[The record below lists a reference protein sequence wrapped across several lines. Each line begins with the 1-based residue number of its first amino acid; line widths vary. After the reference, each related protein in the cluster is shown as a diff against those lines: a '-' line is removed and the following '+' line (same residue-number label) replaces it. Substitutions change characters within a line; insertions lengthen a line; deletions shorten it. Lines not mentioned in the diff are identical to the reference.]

1 MVGGG
6 TRHGTG
12 RSPVC
17 IASREPVA
25 YCGLNMVGLKRRNFP
40 MDVINALHSAYLI
53 LYQNSKL
60 FNERIAEIRETVM
73 PCKEIDYLLEFLTNS
88 KRGFIGR

>member
-1 MVGGG
+1 M
-6 TRHGTG
+6 
-12 RSPVC
+12 
-17 IASREPVA
+17 A

-40 MDVINALHSAYLI
+40 MDVINALHAAYLI

-60 FNERIAEIRETVM
+60 FNDRIAEIRETVM

>member
-1 MVGGG
+1 
-6 TRHGTG
+6 
-12 RSPVC
+12 
-17 IASREPVA
+17 
-25 YCGLNMVGLKRRNFP
+25 
-40 MDVINALHSAYLI
+40 MDVINALHAAYLI

-60 FNERIAEIRETVM
+60 FNDRIAEIRETVM